1 VYIPPN
7 ESQTAKEV
15 LRSLSWIVNRL
26 FYLEKK
32 PNIIIAGDFNK
43 IAMKDVTFL
52 ETLGLFRVVEDG
64 IQTHSK
70 GGTLDGIWTN
80 LRVTSCV
87 LTDGLPDITDHSLVQ
102 VNLLMDKE
110 VSRILPH
117 KVDEYY
123 TTADIRKF

>member
-70 GGTLDGIWTN
+70 GGTLDGISTN
-80 LRVTSCV
+80 LRVTS
-87 LTDGLPDITDHSLVQ
+87 
-102 VNLLMDKE
+102 
-110 VSRILPH
+110 
-117 KVDEYY
+117 
-123 TTADIRKF
+123 